1 VDIREQQGATM
12 KATAL
17 RFAAIAGL
25 AGALALT
32 AAAAAA
38 FASIRTEG
46 AAKAQ
51 ISQYCA
57 PQQEE
62 PWDTQA
68 HRVYCGNER
77 G

>member
-1 VDIREQQGATM
+1 VEAREQQGATM

-17 RFAAIAGL
+17 RLAAIAAL

-32 AAAAAA
+32 AATRS
-38 FASIRTEG
+38 FAPIRTE
-46 AAKAQ
+46 ATAKAR

-68 HRVYCGNER
+68 HRVYCRNEHS
-77 G
+77 